1 MTGFSL
7 VFACNGFLHVISKP
21 ILHGTPAMKK
31 KDEINAFLG
40 KNTEFDGKL
49 SFAGSVRV
57 DGRFKGEISGDG
69 TLIVGD
75 SAMIQADVRVLH
87 LIISGEIRGTLCAGE
102 RIEIHPPGKVFG
114 NIQAPIIVMDEGVLF
129 DGECRMLTAAD
140 KLEGE
145 NEALQT

>member
-1 MTGFSL
+1 
-7 VFACNGFLHVISKP
+7 
-21 ILHGTPAMKK
+21 MKK

-49 SFAGSVRV
+49 SFSGSVRI

-75 SAMIQADVRVLH
+75 SAAVQADVRVLH
-87 LIISGEIRGTLCAGE
+87 LIISGEIRGTLSAGE

-114 NIQAPIIVMDEGVLF
+114 NIQSPIIVMDEGVLF
-129 DGECRMLTAAD
+129 DGECHMAAVEKLTGVD
-140 KLEGE
+140 
-145 NEALQT
+145 EALQT

>member
-1 MTGFSL
+1 
-7 VFACNGFLHVISKP
+7 
-21 ILHGTPAMKK
+21 MKK

-49 SFAGSVRV
+49 SFTGSVRV

-75 SAMIQADVRVLH
+75 SAAVQADVRVLH
-87 LIISGEIRGTLCAGE
+87 LIISGEIRGTLFAGE

-114 NIQAPIIVMDEGVLF
+114 NIQSPVIVMDEGVLF
-129 DGECRMLTAAD
+129 DGECRMLKAAD
-140 KLEGE
+140 KLEGVG
-145 NEALQT
+145 EALQT